1 MDKGLLPPKEVAG
14 WRAATGDIFLF
25 LQPSEAVSFTDFY
38 ECGFMILV
46 SDFFRKFLHEYGI
59 QM

>member
-25 LQPSEAVSFTDFY
+25 LQPSEAVSFTDFH
-38 ECGFMILV
+38 EHGFMILA
-46 SDFFRKFLHEYGI
+46 SDFHCSFLQDYGV
-59 QM
+59 